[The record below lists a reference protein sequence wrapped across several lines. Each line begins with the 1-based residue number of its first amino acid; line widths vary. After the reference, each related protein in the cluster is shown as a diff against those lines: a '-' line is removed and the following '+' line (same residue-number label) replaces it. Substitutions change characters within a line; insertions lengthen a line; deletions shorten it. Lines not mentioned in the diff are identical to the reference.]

1 MKIICYIYS
10 YNIDNEK
17 YNIYLIQKFERYN
30 IYIKRL
36 GYNDLY
42 YICNINKNDIKGDKK
57 QFIDSNIE
65 NWLFYVLNETE
76 EDWKKFI

>member
-30 IYIKRL
+30 IYIERL

-42 YICNINKNDIKGDKK
+42 YIC
-57 QFIDSNIE
+57 FE
-65 NWLFYVLNETE
+65 
-76 EDWKKFI
+76 